1 MAGSM
6 DIENGLD
13 RNAQESAEDLKC
25 GTETKSASKAIV
37 GFSMAILAGPPTWYH
52 MSYVFFFPW
61 KEFVKQGTPTESA

>member
-13 RNAQESAEDLKC
+13 IRNAQESAEDLKC

-37 GFSMAILAGPPTWYH
+37 GFSMAILAGPPT
-52 MSYVFFFPW
+52 
-61 KEFVKQGTPTESA
+61 

>member
-25 GTETKSASKAIV
+25 GTETKSASQAIV
-37 GFSMAILAGPPTWYH
+37 GFSMAILAGPPT
-52 MSYVFFFPW
+52 
-61 KEFVKQGTPTESA
+61 